1 MFRDSVEVVAM
12 SSVIKVTVAVLAL
25 CLMVWGALRFYGLSQ
40 PYQAYDHPLM
50 VKNKPWILAW
60 GGELEDGPSHSRKA
74 LQSASQQEGV
84 MLAIHLQ
91 MNAEKHIFAIPPS
104 FKIGK
109 ELVKV
114 MELSDTEV
122 NSLDLGEGQHPLSL
136 EEILEE
142 FKASPLLIWVGDN
155 TENIDLRLEPILK
168 KSPVRQNLMIHSEF
182 DNVVKSIKK
191 LIPDLL
197 YGTGVGQR
205 IRILMLGSMGL
216 EPVATIDGDFLVA
229 PLRER
234 GVSSISDAMK
244 AEMMRRQKIFI
255 LGPLNDISANNQAM
269 SFGATGYLTSYPRD
283 LKKKLN
289 SSAQTL

>member
-1 MFRDSVEVVAM
+1 MSAVV
-12 SSVIKVTVAVLAL
+12 KVTAAVLAL
-25 CLMVWGALRFYGLSQ
+25 FLVSWGMLRFYGLSQ

-50 VKNKPWILAW
+50 AKNKPWVLAW
-60 GGELEDGPSHSRKA
+60 GGELEDGPSHSRVA
-74 LQSASQQEGV
+74 LKSASQQEDV
-84 MLAIHLQ
+84 MLAINLQ
-91 MNAEKHIFAIPPS
+91 MNAEKHFFAIPPG

-114 MELSDTEV
+114 IELSDADI

-136 EEILEE
+136 EQVLAE
-142 FKASPLLIWVGDN
+142 FPQTPLFIWVGDN
-155 TENIDLRLEPILK
+155 TENIDLRLEPIFK
-168 KSPVRQNLMIHSEF
+168 KYPSRQNLMIHSEF

-191 LIPDLL
+191 LIPDLI

-205 IRILMLGSMGL
+205 IRVLMLGSMGL
-216 EPVATIDGDFLVA
+216 ETVATIDGDFLVA

-234 GVSSISDAMK
+234 GVSSISVAMK
-244 AEMMRRQKIFI
+244 TEMMRRQKIFI
-255 LGPLNDISANNQAM
+255 LGPLNDISANNQAL